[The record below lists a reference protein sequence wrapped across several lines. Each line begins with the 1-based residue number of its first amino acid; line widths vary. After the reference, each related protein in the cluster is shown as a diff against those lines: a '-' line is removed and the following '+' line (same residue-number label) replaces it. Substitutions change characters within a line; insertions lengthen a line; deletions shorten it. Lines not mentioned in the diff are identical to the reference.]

1 MSRCFLCFG
10 NRLWGGSHGSS
21 ALEGAFDEYGCA
33 LKGTRASYWV
43 AAGGMSRY
51 RAPLV
56 GSEGSDTAWEAARR
70 PGVAHSGVIT
80 V

>member
-1 MSRCFLCFG
+1 M
-10 NRLWGGSHGSS
+10 
-21 ALEGAFDEYGCA
+21 
-33 LKGTRASYWV
+33 ASYWV

-51 RAPLV
+51 LTPLV
-56 GSEGSDTAWEAARR
+56 GSEGSDTAWGAVHR